1 MAEPE
6 QQGGGQLPPQTLG
19 GVVIA
24 TPQTPTLM
32 AMVWQDTTLP
42 NWHCNRWLVLVLS
55 SQL

>member
-6 QQGGGQLPPQTLG
+6 QQGGGGGGGQLPPQTLG
-19 GVVIA
+19 GGVIA

-42 NWHCNRWLVLVLS
+42 N
-55 SQL
+55 